1 MLDVPLRPSSALVAY
16 AEPHIDGRR
25 VLVLGD
31 ATSGIAEQLLE
42 RGARLIHVYDPDP
55 ARVAE
60 AATRNTERRVSLAP
74 LSEGGLAARE
84 GAFDCAIVED
94 LSSLPHR
101 AAALR
106 ALRRALSP
114 RGIALIA
121 SPNPDSER
129 RLIRGGRGS
138 EDLDY
143 YGLYDA
149 VAAELDHVRM
159 LGQTPF
165 VGYAIVD
172 FAPEGEPEPSFDN
185 GFVPGG
191 AEEPEQYIALASQ
204 GEVRLDDMTIVQ
216 LPLARVSLPGADE
229 GALSAARNS
238 EKRAQKRVAQLEG
251 ELKRARQSDDEA
263 SRLKSE
269 LDRRDSWIRELENR
283 AAAAD
288 SRADDAETELEAL
301 RERLAQDEAQAQGE
315 SDTLSTLREE
325 LDEVRRVASR
335 TQREREW
342 AEERA
347 RKLQDELETV
357 LREAEEAA
365 ESENTHEDERK
376 AHREAEQARWEAQ
389 LRERDAQLRDGDAKL
404 RGIETQLRGV
414 ETQLRSTESQLRN
427 TETQLKDSAGEA
439 KRYKSELDAAL
450 SKLDASQREGE
461 RQAEALAKADKA
473 RRRAESELERLA
485 QSEESRADVAGLEA
499 QLVERGKR
507 VAELEGEL
515 RKLERYGRELVLEV
529 GELRQAG
536 GRGNDEERAELQ
548 AKLDQLAR
556 VNAAHEADLVAAD
569 WAIAELRDRLAG
581 GQPPQV
587 TLHRSDA

>member
-101 AAALR
+101 VAALR

-129 RLIRGGRGS
+129 RLIGGGRGS

-238 EKRAQKRVAQLEG
+238 EKRAQKRVAQLET
-251 ELKRARQSDDEA
+251 ELKRTRQSDDEA

-342 AEERA
+342 AEERV

-376 AHREAEQARWEAQ
+376 AHIEAERARWEAQ
-389 LRERDAQLRDGDAKL
+389 LRERDAQLRESDAKLRERETQL
-404 RGIETQLRGV
+404 RGIETQLR
-414 ETQLRSTESQLRN
+414 SS
-427 TETQLKDSAGEA
+427 ETQLKDSAAEA

-450 SKLDASQREGE
+450 SKLEASQREGE
-461 RQAEALAKADKA
+461 RQTEALTKADKA
-473 RRRAESELERLA
+473 RRHAETELERVA
-485 QSEESRADVAGLEA
+485 QSEESRADVAALEA
-499 QLVERGKR
+499 QLVLRGKR

-536 GRGNDEERAELQ
+536 GGRNEEERAELQ

-556 VNAAHEADLVAAD
+556 VNAAHEANLVAAD

>member
-1 MLDVPLRPSSALVAY
+1 MPAIGVVEPEFAMQQVKLRPSSALVAY
-16 AEPHIDGRR
+16 AEPHVDGRR

-31 ATSGIAEQLLE
+31 ATSGLPEQLLE

-101 AAALR
+101 ASALR
-106 ALRRALSP
+106 ALRRALGP
-114 RGIALIA
+114 RGVALIA
-121 SPNPDSER
+121 APNPDAER
-129 RLIRGGRGS
+129 RLIAGSRGS

-185 GFVPGG
+185 AFVPGG
-191 AEEPEQYIALASQ
+191 AEEPEQYIALASTS
-204 GEVRLDDMTIVQ
+204 EVRLEDMTIVQ
-216 LPLARVSLPGADE
+216 LPLAHVALSGADD
-229 GALSAARNS
+229 AARSAARAA
-238 EKRAQKRVAQLEG
+238 EKRAQKRIAQLEAD
-251 ELKRARQSDDEA
+251 LKRTRQADGDAE
-263 SRLKSE
+263 RLRSE
-269 LDRRDSWIRELENR
+269 LDRKDSWIRELESR
-283 AAAAD
+283 AATAD
-288 SRADDAETELEAL
+288 SRADDAESELEAL
-301 RERLAQDEAQAQGE
+301 RERLAQAPERERDSEALA
-315 SDTLSTLREE
+315 TLRAE

-347 RKLQDELETV
+347 RKLQDELESV

-365 ESENTHEDERK
+365 ESDNVHDAEALFEL
-376 AHREAEQARWEAQ
+376 EAEQTRQSEL
-389 LRERDAQLRDGDAKL
+389 LRERDAELEKL
-404 RGIETQLRGV
+404 RKETKALSADLARVQGDLRAAEAELGRRAD
-414 ETQLRSTESQLRN
+414 EIDRLEKARSSAEAELERQSEDEASHADVAALESQL
-427 TETQLKDSAGEA
+427 A
-439 KRYKSELDAAL
+439 
-450 SKLDASQREGE
+450 
-461 RQAEALAKADKA
+461 
-473 RRRAESELERLA
+473 
-485 QSEESRADVAGLEA
+485 
-499 QLVERGKR
+499 ERGRR
-507 VAELEGEL
+507 VAEVETEL
-515 RKLERYGRELVLEV
+515 RKLERYGRELALEL
-529 GELRQAG
+529 GELRSGAG
-536 GRGNDEERAELQ
+536 AGADEDRAAELE

-556 VNAAHEADLVAAD
+556 VNAAREADLVAAD

-581 GQPPQV
+581 GLPPQV
-587 TLHRSDA
+587 ALHGADDQRPGE

>member
-1 MLDVPLRPSSALVAY
+1 MLDAPLRPSSALVAY

-101 AAALR
+101 ASALR
-106 ALRRALSP
+106 ALRRALGP
-114 RGIALIA
+114 RGVALIA
-121 SPNPDSER
+121 APNPDAER
-129 RLIRGGRGS
+129 RLLRGGRGS

-172 FAPEGEPEPSFDN
+172 FAPDGEPAPSFDN

-191 AEEPEQYIALASQ
+191 AEEPEQYIALASL
-204 GEVRLDDMTIVQ
+204 GDVRLDDMTIVQ
-216 LPLARVSLPGADE
+216 LPLSRIALPGGNED
-229 GALSAARNS
+229 ALAAARS
-238 EKRAQKRVAQLEG
+238 AERRAQKRVTQLES
-251 ELKRARQSDDEA
+251 ELKRTRESDDEA
-263 SRLKSE
+263 SRLRSE
-269 LDRRDSWIRELENR
+269 LDRRDSWIRELESR

-301 RERLAQDEAQAQGE
+301 REQLVRGEEQAEGE
-315 SDTLSTLREE
+315 TDTLTALREE
-325 LDEVRRVASR
+325 LDEVRRVVSR
-335 TQREREW
+335 TEREREW

-347 RKLQDELETV
+347 RKLQDELETA

-365 ESENTHEDERK
+365 LSEAARDDGEKARLESERARLETEQTRLEARLRESDAKTRKLESELAGALSQLATSERE
-376 AHREAEQARWEAQ
+376 RERQANQ
-389 LRERDAQLRDGDAKL
+389 LRELTEATRRLED
-404 RGIETQLRGV
+404 ET
-414 ETQLRSTESQLRN
+414 
-427 TETQLKDSAGEA
+427 
-439 KRYKSELDAAL
+439 
-450 SKLDASQREGE
+450 E
-461 RQAEALAKADKA
+461 RLTAEA
-473 RRRAESELERLA
+473 ERLSA
-485 QSEESRADVAGLEA
+485 NEESRSELIALEA
-499 QLVERGKR
+499 QLVERGRR
-507 VAELEGEL
+507 VAELEQDL

-529 GELRQAG
+529 SELRRTGAG
-536 GRGNDEERAELQ
+536 VGEQERAELT
-548 AKLDQLAR
+548 ARLDQLAR

-569 WAIAELRDRLAG
+569 WAIAELRDRLTNGEAA
-581 GQPPQV
+581 QV
-587 TLHRSDA
+587 AVHRTEA